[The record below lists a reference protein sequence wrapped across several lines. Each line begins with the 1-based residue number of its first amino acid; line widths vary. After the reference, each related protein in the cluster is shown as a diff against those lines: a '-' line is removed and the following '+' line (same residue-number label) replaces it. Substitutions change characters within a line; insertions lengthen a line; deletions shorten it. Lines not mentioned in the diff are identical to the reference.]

1 MNFGNKYA
9 NSLVPSEEI
18 CSVIEHDQ
26 EDEDQSGD
34 ESSVTEGSSLTT
46 VYQPHSDNSPCRTG
60 KARTQEVGCCGS
72 TVSSII
78 NGIRRSTTSL
88 INRSAA
94 TIRSLFMLAC
104 FANFVELAIGNNETT
119 EIELDLTKVFLSNL
133 CLMVYISDFPYT
145 RGASTSRYELRSYL
159 QNISETDLI
168 HCGMKKVD
176 ELTDVFSR
184 YNKTKKFD
192 IVSKMVSKSSEMF
205 SIIIHGNAKL
215 NSSDKEIALDVV
227 HNRSLVMYGPK
238 DDVNMDI
245 CNSTMEY
252 VCPPTDVS
260 DELHDLGYIK
270 PVSLIVLVVFV
281 IPAVTISCCALNNYR
296 KSRKMK
302 KPTFN
307 VEVINSQDYA
317 ARNEP
322 DILDPSSCLIPAY
335 FLETKESTVTDMIS
349 CELHKEN
356 QETDLVKYYS
366 SDHVEPDYT
375 CTKEKSTQGISK
387 LQQHSAFIVRHT
399 LETISEED
407 ESNSYFDESDSY
419 FDETPDPET
428 SF

>member
-9 NSLVPSEEI
+9 NSLFSSEEI

-34 ESSVTEGSSLTT
+34 ESSITKCSSFTT
-46 VYQPHSDNSPCRTG
+46 IYQPHPDNSHCRIG
-60 KARTQEVGCCGS
+60 KAKVKKENCCDS
-72 TVSSII
+72 TLSTLI
-78 NGIRRSTTSL
+78 NGIRRIRGSTASL
-88 INRSAA
+88 INTA
-94 TIRSLFMLAC
+94 TTSIKSLLMLAC
-104 FANFVELAIGNNETT
+104 FLNSVELAIGGNEIT
-119 EIELDLTKVFLSNL
+119 EPDLTKGFLSNL

-296 KSRKMK
+296 KSRRTKN
-302 KPTFN
+302 PTFN

-317 ARNEP
+317 ERNAP
-322 DILDPSSCLIPAY
+322 DILDPSLCLIPEY
-335 FLETKESTVTDMIS
+335 FLETNESTVTDMTS
-349 CELHKEN
+349 CEQHEEN
-356 QETDLVKYYS
+356 KYMEDLVEYYS

-387 LQQHSAFIVRHT
+387 LQQHNAFIVRHT

-407 ESNSYFDESDSY
+407 ESNSCFDEYNSYFDESDSY
-419 FDETPDPET
+419 C
-428 SF
+428 